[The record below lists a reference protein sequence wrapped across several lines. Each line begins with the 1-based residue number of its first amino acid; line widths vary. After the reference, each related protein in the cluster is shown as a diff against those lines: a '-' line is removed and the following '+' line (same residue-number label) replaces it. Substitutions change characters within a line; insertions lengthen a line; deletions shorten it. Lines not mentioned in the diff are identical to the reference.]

1 MNFRSFGC
9 VLFELIKLESLF
21 MNENLS
27 DLYSD
32 IKNFDV
38 NKNSKIQNITNDLFV
53 QLLNK

>member
-1 MNFRSFGC
+1 
-9 VLFELIKLESLF
+9 